1 MTRLVRAEF
10 LKLRTTQVWFWLL
23 LADVVVGALI
33 VIGSLA
39 SNAVK
44 NANDVPDIFAT
55 ANGAL
60 LFVIVLGILGV
71 TTEYRYQTI
80 TPTVLATPSR
90 WALVSAKFVTY
101 ALVGFTYGVA
111 CIAVQLAIAVPWLS
125 AKDITFDLA
134 RSDLQHT
141 IFSLPAVFA
150 LFAVLGVGIGALVR
164 NQVLALTLSI
174 VFLLV
179 IQNLVAAIPGVLH
192 AWNYLPAGA
201 TTAILYPHDRTGPS
215 GVVETSAATGFV
227 VLLLWAAIPAA
238 LGAAVS
244 MNRDIT

>member
-23 LADVVVGALI
+23 LADVAVGALI

-60 LFVIVLGILGV
+60 LFVVVLGILGV

-80 TPTVLATPSR
+80 TPTLLATPSR
-90 WALVSAKFVTY
+90 WTLVTAKFVTY
-101 ALVGFTYGVA
+101 ALVGFTYAVA
-111 CIAVQLAIAVPWLS
+111 CLAVQLAIAVPWLS
-125 AKDITFDLA
+125 AKNITFDLGS
-134 RSDLQHT
+134 SDLQQT
-141 IFSLPAVFA
+141 IISLPAVSV
-150 LFAVLGVGIGALVR
+150 LFAIIGVGIGALIR
-164 NQVLALTLSI
+164 NQVLALTLSL

-192 AWNYLPAGA
+192 LWNYLPAGA
-201 TTAILYPHDRTGPS
+201 TTAILYPHNRTGP
-215 GVVETSAATGFV
+215 GGIVQTSAATGFF
-227 VLLLWAAIPAA
+227 VLLLWAVIPAA

>member
-23 LADVVVGALI
+23 LADVAVGALI

-80 TPTVLATPSR
+80 TPTMLATPSR
-90 WALVSAKFVTY
+90 WALVTAKFVTY
-101 ALVGFTYGVA
+101 ALVGFAYGVA

-125 AKDITFDLA
+125 AKNITFDLG

-141 IFSLPAVFA
+141 ILSLPAVFV
-150 LFAVLGVGIGALVR
+150 LFAIIGVGIGALMR
-164 NQVLALTLSI
+164 NQVLALTLSL

-201 TTAILYPHDRTGPS
+201 TTAILYPHDRTGP
-215 GVVETSAATGFV
+215 GGIETSAATGFV
-227 VLLLWAAIPAA
+227 VLLLWAVIPVA